1 MLKNRRR
8 WIRCSARLPV
18 VIRVVDKENRKVWT
32 RTGSTVN
39 VSGRGALLE
48 VQDIGEELIKELGKG
63 NYTLQ
68 LAIEFPGFL
77 FRVKPKAKVIWIKEV
92 QEQGSNFR
100 RFGVFF
106 AELSKRKEDKI
117 VGFVEKYL
125 AGELADRAFKR
136 AIEKIVVS
144 GEK

>member
-1 MLKNRRR
+1 MQKNRRK

-18 VIRVVDKENRKVWT
+18 VIRVADKENRKIWT
-32 RTGSTVN
+32 RTGSTIN

-48 VQDIGEELIKELGKG
+48 VPDVGEKLIKDLVKG

-68 LAIEFPGFL
+68 LAIKFPDFL
-77 FRVKPKAKVIWIKEV
+77 FRVKSKAGVTWVEKA

-100 RFGVFF
+100 RFGVSFT
-106 AELSKRKEDKI
+106 ELSKRKEDKI
-117 VGFVEKYL
+117 VDYVERYF

-136 AIEKIVVS
+136 AQKVGES
-144 GEK
+144 GGK